1 MSETNEILEEAI
13 RIIEQQIEAI
23 KEKDFD
29 RFSSLMTPKI
39 RDLLNDDVF
48 EQAISLFQRVPL
60 DLDAIDKGN
69 SKIVSDSEIK
79 LKMVN
84 GRTLCNLIKLEDSWL
99 VDDIYWKLN

>member
-1 MSETNEILEEAI
+1 
-13 RIIEQQIEAI
+13 
-23 KEKDFD
+23 
-29 RFSSLMTPKI
+29 MTPKI
-39 RDLLNDDVF
+39 RDLLTNDVF
-48 EQAISLFQRVPL
+48 ESAINLFQRVPL

-84 GRTLCNLIKLEDSWL
+84 GRTLCNLIKLEDSWF